1 MVYSRAVIVR
11 FALVTISVAAL
22 AAAPIGG
29 VQAFSSPTGKP
40 LFTAAVDK
48 AEPPPGW
55 SDFCAQY
62 ESECKGKTRSPRCII
77 LTSEKWQTIND
88 VNEHVNQR
96 IQPMTEEERRG
107 RENVWSYAEDGRDD
121 CKDYV
126 LVKRQKLIEAGLPR
140 ESLLI
145 AIVWTA
151 QEQGHAVLIAHTD
164 RGDFVLDNLFP
175 NVMLWSDTDY
185 QFVERQ
191 SETDP
196 NAWVYIDG
204 GPPIGGDILLAHG
217 LI

>member
-1 MVYSRAVIVR
+1 MANRCAVVAR
-11 FALVTISVAAL
+11 FALVAISIAGLTAAS
-22 AAAPIGG
+22 IGG
-29 VQAFSSPTGKP
+29 VQAFSSARTGKP

-62 ESECKGKTRSPRCII
+62 ASECESKTRTPRAII
-77 LTSEKWQTIND
+77 LTSERWRTISD
-88 VNEHVNQR
+88 VNEYVNEH
-96 IQPMTEEERRG
+96 IQPMTDVERRG
-107 RENVWSYAEDGRDD
+107 RENVWSYAEDGRGD

-145 AIVWTA
+145 TIVWTA
-151 QEQGHAVLIAHTD
+151 REQGHAVLIAHTD
-164 RGDFVLDNLFP
+164 RGDFVLDNLWP

-204 GPPIGGDILLAHG
+204 GPPIGGDSVSCEG
-217 LI
+217 P